1 MGVKNE
7 VWQRASLCACQW
19 QPGGPLLWT
28 AVAGSEMPGVEGGEG
43 DEAWVLARAD
53 NARVITGYDLTDA
66 SEPYVRALERWGSLL
81 MGYAGH
87 SL

>member
-1 MGVKNE
+1 
-7 VWQRASLCACQW
+7 
-19 QPGGPLLWT
+19 
-28 AVAGSEMPGVEGGEG
+28 MPGVEGGEG
-43 DEAWVLARAD
+43 DEAWVLARED
-53 NARVITGYDLTDA
+53 DARVITGFDLTDA